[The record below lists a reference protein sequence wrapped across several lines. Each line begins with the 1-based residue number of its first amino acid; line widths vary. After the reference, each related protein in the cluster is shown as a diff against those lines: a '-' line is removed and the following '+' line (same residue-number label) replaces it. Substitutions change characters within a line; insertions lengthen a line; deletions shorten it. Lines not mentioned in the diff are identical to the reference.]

1 MLFLVSILVLI
12 LLIIK
17 TELIISFYG
26 GILPFLLNLLNYVD
40 INILSLSKDK
50 FIKKEKINEYMEHLI
65 KIYLN
70 VGFFIVNICIDCRRK
85 RRKMFEKNGKCL

>member
-1 MLFLVSILVLI
+1 LLFLVSILVLI

-26 GILPFLLNLLNYVD
+26 GILPFLLNLLNHVD

-50 FIKKEKINEYMEHLI
+50 FIKKEKINEYFLLLNNMEHLKKYI
-65 KIYLN
+65 
-70 VGFFIVNICIDCRRK
+70 
-85 RRKMFEKNGKCL
+85 